1 MAKTSRGVKKGKL
14 KDSNKVKTKIIN
26 HKATN
31 KKKEISQPII
41 TTQIQKNIAKTTLQ
55 KTQSPENIPIKN
67 TETKIQPPNKPIWQ
81 TLKKIWWFIWEDNS
95 IWSWI
100 VNIILAF
107 VIIKF
112 LVYPGLG
119 LAFGTNYPIVAV
131 VSGSMEHDGNL
142 EEWWPSPAACDKYI
156 CAQEQWYEPYNIK
169 QTDFEDFIFK
179 NGFNKGDIIF
189 LRGVKS
195 EDVKVGDV
203 LVFMT
208 PYKKEPIIHR
218 VVKITKEESTK
229 ISGSTGANIYEYI
242 YQTKGDHNIDSGKY
256 DYDISETNVIGRAWV
271 RVPYLGW
278 IKIGFVEL
286 LGLFGIK
293 IS

>member
-1 MAKTSRGVKKGKL
+1 MAKHSKVVKKGKL
-14 KDSNKVKTKIIN
+14 TDSNKVKPKIVTQ
-26 HKATN
+26 KTSKLN
-31 KKKEISQPII
+31 KKKENSQPTIASQTPKT
-41 TTQIQKNIAKTTLQ
+41 TTQTTSQKIQFTENSSIKKSET
-55 KTQSPENIPIKN
+55 KTQL
-67 TETKIQPPNKPIWQ
+67 PNKSVWQ
-81 TLKKIWWFIWEDNS
+81 MLKKIWWFIWEDNS

-100 VNIILAF
+100 VNVILAF

-142 EEWWPSPAACDKYI
+142 EEWWNSPAACDKFI

-169 QTDFEDFIFK
+169 KTDFENFIFK

-189 LRGVKS
+189 LRGVKP
-195 EDVKVGDV
+195 ENVKVGNV

-218 VVKITKEESTK
+218 VVKISEE
-229 ISGSTGANIYEYI
+229 NINEENSLKV

-256 DYDISETNVIGRAWV
+256 DYDISEKNVIGRAWV

-278 IKIGFVEL
+278 IKIGFVNL
-286 LGLFGIK
+286 LGLFGIN

>member
-1 MAKTSRGVKKGKL
+1 MAKKSKGGKKGKVNTF
-14 KDSNKVKTKIIN
+14 KRFETPIKSQNKQKLT
-26 HKATN
+26 
-31 KKKEISQPII
+31 KKEKILRQTIASETPKT
-41 TTQIQKNIAKTTLQ
+41 TTQTTSQKIQST
-55 KTQSPENIPIKN
+55 ENIIIRN
-67 TETKIQPPNKPIWQ
+67 TETKTQLPNKSIWQ

-131 VSGSMEHDGNL
+131 VSGSMEHDGNF
-142 EEWWPSPAACDKYI
+142 EEWWNSPAACDKYI

-169 QTDFEDFIFK
+169 KSEFEKFIFM

-189 LRGVKS
+189 LRGVKP
-195 EDVKVGDV
+195 EKINVGDV

-218 VVKITKEESTK
+218 VVKIIEEKNEKSQTSIK
-229 ISGSTGANIYEYI
+229 I

-256 DYDISETNVIGRAWV
+256 DYNISEANVIGRAWV

-278 IKIGFVEL
+278 IKIGFVNL
-286 LGLFGIK
+286 LGLFGIN